1 MNEKYVVEYC
11 SNCETENEFRWDVE
25 EEGFK
30 AYCPHCGAVLM
41 LCDEC
46 VHRKDAP
53 WVCTTESTPEREY
66 ARTIKML
73 AESEEHKMNYME
85 KVAEMLGVELGE
97 KFTMIDTATRE
108 ECNYEYYIDNLCLC
122 AIIGG
127 DSYEDRLGLQ
137 RVLNGRYKV
146 IKLPWKPKD
155 NETVFYLDG
164 RDNVNCMQFSKSS
177 HYDLMIY
184 KLGKLYRT
192 REEAEAH
199 AEEDK
204 TYWDEVRK
212 EIEE

>member
-46 VHRKDAP
+46 VHREDAP
-53 WVCTTESTPEREY
+53 WVCTTESTPEREC
-66 ARTIKML
+66 ARTMKML

-85 KVAEMLGVELGE
+85 KIADMLGVELGE
-97 KFTMIDTATRE
+97 KFKIRFHGSIDAEDETYFLKE
-108 ECNYEYYIDNLCLC
+108 DYGLCD
-122 AIIGG
+122 ITG
-127 DSYEDRLGLQ
+127 DHIRNDYLGAL
-137 RVLNGRYKV
+137 LTGRCKIV
-146 IKLPWKPKD
+146 KLPWKPKNGEIAYYID
-155 NETVFYLDG
+155 ADRKMRCIEFSDL
-164 RDNVNCMQFSKSS
+164 NCK
-177 HYDLMIY
+177 DLVLY

-192 REEAEAH
+192 REEAEVH
-199 AEEDK
+199 VAEDEAF
-204 TYWDEVRK
+204 WDQIRK